1 MKYLFSI
8 LVLFPFLVAAQTQ
21 EKEAI
26 QQVIQEAY
34 VEGLF
39 NKGDVAAI
47 RKGFH
52 EQFMLLGRKEN
63 NHLRSLTRDEWI
75 KIVEQKKAAGKY
87 PPADAY
93 KVKVEFLRID
103 IVEEVA
109 SVKLAFYEGEKLAY
123 IDFLALYKF
132 EEGWEIM
139 NKVYHTM
146 PE

>member
-1 MKYLFSI
+1 
-8 LVLFPFLVAAQTQ
+8 
-21 EKEAI
+21 
-26 QQVIQEAY
+26 
-34 VEGLF
+34 
-39 NKGDVAAI
+39 GDVAAI

-52 EQFMLLGRKEN
+52 EQFTLLGRREN
-63 NHLRSLTRDEWI
+63 NQLRTLTRDEWI
-75 KIVEQKKAAGKY
+75 KIVEQKKEAGKY

-132 EEGWEIM
+132 EEGWKIM